1 MHTDGNQH
9 VNSLVY
15 PRIFEELALRR
26 HGDPK
31 ILARA
36 IELRWRKPFFAGDR
50 ATVALSIEGDSAV
63 GTFAPAASPDR
74 ASCVIAMTLR

>member
-1 MHTDGNQH
+1 

-15 PRIFEELALRR
+15 PRVFEELVVRR
-26 HGDPK
+26 HGDAK
-31 ILARA
+31 LLARA

-50 ATVALSIEGDSAV
+50 ARVSLAIEGDHAA
-63 GTFAPAASPDR
+63 GTFAPEASPDR